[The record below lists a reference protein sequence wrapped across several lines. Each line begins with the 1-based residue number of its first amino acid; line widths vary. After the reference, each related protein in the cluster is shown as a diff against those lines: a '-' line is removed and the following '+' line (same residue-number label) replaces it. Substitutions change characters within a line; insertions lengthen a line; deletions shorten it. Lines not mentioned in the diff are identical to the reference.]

1 MRNQDRPCHHFVPL
15 LTRGAA
21 TKGHVQ
27 DQKQPRLPTNSPQ
40 AAAPRGCQ
48 PDVRGEGGGEP
59 RQALEHGFQGRVGP
73 GTSGPGDTG
82 TGEPYL
88 SLSLP
93 RPIHTG
99 EVDQSPSLGQVRRPA
114 L

>member
-1 MRNQDRPCHHFVPL
+1 M
-15 LTRGAA
+15 TG
-21 TKGHVQ
+21 KGGGE
-27 DQKQPRLPTNSPQ
+27 PR
-40 AAAPRGCQ
+40 

-93 RPIHTG
+93 HPIHTG
-99 EVDQSPSLGQVRRPA
+99 EVDQFPSLGQVRRPA